1 MSSTTGVIDPSI
13 YTITTTTDELTDEEY
28 RKELIDAVNTAF
40 VNAGKKLCNFE
51 DTYKSKVRNTHEIN
65 DLLLIKHFFLES
77 LEEKNNDLRKNNNQY
92 RINFSY
98 ELLFQ
103 FPDEDNEYLKE
114 INLLN
119 DDGSIN
125 DNKLQT
131 HLYYVKK
138 LLIKYIPSKKL
149 YRKPVR
155 VDEHLLSIFL

>member
-1 MSSTTGVIDPSI
+1 MSSTTGVIDSSI

-138 LLIKYIPSKKL
+138 LLTKYIPSKKL

>member
-1 MSSTTGVIDPSI
+1 MSSTTGVIDSSI

-98 ELLFQ
+98 KLLFQ

>member
-1 MSSTTGVIDPSI
+1 MSSTTGVIDSSI

-114 INLLN
+114 NNLL
-119 DDGSIN
+119 DDDASTN

-131 HLYYVKK
+131 HLHYVKK
-138 LLIKYIPSKKL
+138 LLTKYSPSKKI
-149 YRKPVR
+149 YITPAR

>member
-77 LEEKNNDLRKNNNQY
+77 LEEK
-92 RINFSY
+92 
-98 ELLFQ
+98 
-103 FPDEDNEYLKE
+103 
-114 INLLN
+114 
-119 DDGSIN
+119 
-125 DNKLQT
+125 T
-131 HLYYVKK
+131 TT
-138 LLIKYIPSKKL
+138 
-149 YRKPVR
+149 
-155 VDEHLLSIFL
+155 